1 MRDIMALCKVY
12 MINIMSNKFAFV
24 YNLLLPIIYFIYKN
38 VNLSSATNHFNAT
51 TAEALGNFWAYIIF
65 VTILNNVVVSLIVQR
80 ERGFYKQMLFVV
92 GSKIKVITSIFLVQ
106 LAIICVEL
114 SIFNVMVMI
123 VVHQISF
130 KLLFAGVAVALLSA
144 LPVTLVGSI
153 LLLFRIKIESVNILL
168 GIILFGLFF
177 IMSVPKFDSF
187 TSGLLNL
194 FNPLSFVTEMSIQI
208 QNMIF
213 NIGIVSA
220 GIWLQM
226 VIVSFCYAIVGIY
239 SISKFSVNAIADR
252 V

>member
-38 VNLSSATNHFNAT
+38 VNLSSATNHFNTT

-80 ERGFYKQMLFVV
+80 EQGFYKQMLFVV
-92 GSKIKVITSIFLVQ
+92 GSKIKVVTAIFLVQ
-106 LAIICVEL
+106 LAIICLEISV
-114 SIFNVMVMI
+114 FNVVVMI
-123 VVHQISF
+123 IIHQVSF
-130 KLLFAGVAVALLSA
+130 KLLLAGVAVALLSA

-153 LLLFRIKIESVNILL
+153 LLIFRIKIESVNILL

-177 IMSVPKFDSF
+177 IMSVPTSYSF
-187 TSGLLNL
+187 TGL

-208 QNMIF
+208 QNMMF
-213 NIGIVSA
+213 NIGVVSA
-220 GIWLQM
+220 GIWLQL
-226 VIVSFCYAIVGIY
+226 VIVSVCYAIIGIY

>member
-1 MRDIMALCKVY
+1 
-12 MINIMSNKFAFV
+12 
-24 YNLLLPIIYFIYKN
+24 
-38 VNLSSATNHFNAT
+38 

-80 ERGFYKQMLFVV
+80 EQGFYKQMLFVV

-177 IMSVPKFDSF
+177 IMSVPKSDSF
-187 TSGLLNL
+187 TGLLNL

-213 NIGIVSA
+213 NIEIVSA

>member
-1 MRDIMALCKVY
+1 
-12 MINIMSNKFAFV
+12 
-24 YNLLLPIIYFIYKN
+24 
-38 VNLSSATNHFNAT
+38 

-80 ERGFYKQMLFVV
+80 EQGFYKQILFVV

-144 LPVTLVGSI
+144 LPLTLVGSI

-177 IMSVPKFDSF
+177 IMSVPTSYSF
-187 TSGLLNL
+187 TGLLNL
-194 FNPLSFVTEMSIQI
+194 FNPLSFVTEMSIQT

-213 NIGIVSA
+213 NIGLVSA

-226 VIVSFCYAIVGIY
+226 VIVSFCYAIIGVY

>member
-38 VNLSSATNHFNAT
+38 VNLSSATNHFNTT

-80 ERGFYKQMLFVV
+80 EQGFYKQMLFVV
-92 GSKIKVITSIFLVQ
+92 GSKIKVVTAIFLVQ
-106 LAIICVEL
+106 LAIICLEISV
-114 SIFNVMVMI
+114 FNVVVMI
-123 VVHQISF
+123 IIHQVSF
-130 KLLFAGVAVALLSA
+130 KLLLAGVAVALLSA

-153 LLLFRIKIESVNILL
+153 LLIFRIKIESVNILL

-177 IMSVPKFDSF
+177 IMSVPTSYSF
-187 TSGLLNL
+187 TGL

-208 QNMIF
+208 QNMMF
-213 NIGIVSA
+213 NIGVVSA
-220 GIWLQM
+220 GIWLQL
-226 VIVSFCYAIVGIY
+226 VIVSVCYAIIGIY
-239 SISKFSVNAIADR
+239 SISHFSVNAIADR

>member
-1 MRDIMALCKVY
+1 MMRDIMALCKVY

-38 VNLSSATNHFNAT
+38 VNLSSATNHFNTT

-65 VTILNNVVVSLIVQR
+65 VTILNNVVASLIVQR
-80 ERGFYKQMLFVV
+80 EQGFYKQMLFVV
-92 GSKIKVITSIFLVQ
+92 GSKIKVVTAIFLVQ
-106 LAIICVEL
+106 LAIICLEISV
-114 SIFNVMVMI
+114 FNVVVMI
-123 VVHQISF
+123 IIHQVSF
-130 KLLFAGVAVALLSA
+130 KLLLAGVAVALLSA

-153 LLLFRIKIESVNILL
+153 LLIFRIKIESVNILL

-177 IMSVPKFDSF
+177 IMSVPTSYSF
-187 TSGLLNL
+187 TGL

-208 QNMIF
+208 QNMMF
-213 NIGIVSA
+213 NIGVVSA
-220 GIWLQM
+220 GIWLQL
-226 VIVSFCYAIVGIY
+226 VIVSVCYAIIGIY

>member
-1 MRDIMALCKVY
+1 
-12 MINIMSNKFAFV
+12 MSNKFAFV

-80 ERGFYKQMLFVV
+80 EQGFYKQILFVV

-144 LPVTLVGSI
+144 LPLTLVGSI

-177 IMSVPKFDSF
+177 IMSVPTSYSF
-187 TSGLLNL
+187 TGLLNL
-194 FNPLSFVTEMSIQI
+194 FNPLSFVTEMSIQT

-213 NIGIVSA
+213 NIGLVSA

-226 VIVSFCYAIVGIY
+226 VIVSFCYAIIGVY

>member
-1 MRDIMALCKVY
+1 MMRDIMALCKVY

-38 VNLSSATNHFNAT
+38 VNLSSATNHFNTT

-80 ERGFYKQMLFVV
+80 EQGFYKQMLFVV
-92 GSKIKVITSIFLVQ
+92 GSKIKVVTAIFLVQ
-106 LAIICVEL
+106 LAIICLEISV
-114 SIFNVMVMI
+114 FNVVVMI
-123 VVHQISF
+123 IIHQVSF
-130 KLLFAGVAVALLSA
+130 KLLLAGVAVALLSA

-153 LLLFRIKIESVNILL
+153 LLIFRIKIESVNILL

-177 IMSVPKFDSF
+177 IMSVPTSYSF
-187 TSGLLNL
+187 TGL

-208 QNMIF
+208 QNMMF
-213 NIGIVSA
+213 NIGVVSA
-220 GIWLQM
+220 GIWLQL
-226 VIVSFCYAIVGIY
+226 VIVSVCYAIIGIY
-239 SISKFSVNAIADR
+239 SISHFSVNAIADR

>member
-12 MINIMSNKFAFV
+12 IINIMSNKFAFV

-38 VNLSSATNHFNAT
+38 VNLSSATNHFNST

-80 ERGFYKQMLFVV
+80 EQGFYKQMLFVV
-92 GSKIKVITSIFLVQ
+92 GSKIKVVTAIFLVQ
-106 LAIICVEL
+106 LAIICLEISV
-114 SIFNVMVMI
+114 FNVVVMI
-123 VVHQISF
+123 IIHQVSF
-130 KLLFAGVAVALLSA
+130 KLLLAGVAVALLSA

-153 LLLFRIKIESVNILL
+153 LFIFRIKIESVNILL

-177 IMSVPKFDSF
+177 IMSVPTSYSF
-187 TSGLLNL
+187 TGL

-208 QNMIF
+208 QNMMF
-213 NIGIVSA
+213 NIGVVSA

-226 VIVSFCYAIVGIY
+226 AIVSVCYAIIGIY
-239 SISKFSVNAIADR
+239 SISKFSVYAIADR

>member
-1 MRDIMALCKVY
+1 
-12 MINIMSNKFAFV
+12 
-24 YNLLLPIIYFIYKN
+24 
-38 VNLSSATNHFNAT
+38 HFNAT

-80 ERGFYKQMLFVV
+80 EQGFYKQMLFVV

-177 IMSVPKFDSF
+177 IMSVPKSDSF
-187 TSGLLNL
+187 TGLLNL

-213 NIGIVSA
+213 NIEIVSA

>member
-1 MRDIMALCKVY
+1 
-12 MINIMSNKFAFV
+12 
-24 YNLLLPIIYFIYKN
+24 
-38 VNLSSATNHFNAT
+38 HFNAT

-80 ERGFYKQMLFVV
+80 EQGFYKQILFVV

-144 LPVTLVGSI
+144 LPLTLVGSI

-177 IMSVPKFDSF
+177 IMSVPTSYSF
-187 TSGLLNL
+187 TGLLNL
-194 FNPLSFVTEMSIQI
+194 FNPLSFVTEMSIQT

-213 NIGIVSA
+213 NIGLVSA

-226 VIVSFCYAIVGIY
+226 VIVSFCYAIIGVY